1 MLGLVAAVFIACSGD
16 GDATSGSGG
25 SSAASGGS
33 SSGSGAGGATTSA
46 GSGGSTVGS
55 GGGTGGGGDVTMPP
69 ANAKF
74 DYQLGGAYA
83 PPAGATMVV
92 RDRTAS
98 PEPGLYNVCYVNGFQ
113 AQPDETQWWL
123 DNHPDLVLRDGQG
136 DAIVDQD
143 WNELLLDTSKAEALA
158 MVIGPQVAQ
167 CATDGFDAVEIDNLD
182 SYLRSQGELTQAD
195 NVAYMARLSAVAH
208 QAGLA
213 IAQKNAAELLGQRSA
228 MGTDFVVSEE
238 CNRYDEC
245 QEFVD
250 AYGDAVFVIEYRA
263 QDFQKGCNDFS
274 QLSIILRDLD
284 LVTPSGGGYVYDDC

>member
-1 MLGLVAAVFIACSGD
+1 MTL
-16 GDATSGSGG
+16 
-25 SSAASGGS
+25 
-33 SSGSGAGGATTSA
+33 
-46 GSGGSTVGS
+46 
-55 GGGTGGGGDVTMPP
+55 PP
-69 ANAKF
+69 GNAKF

-83 PPAGATMVV
+83 PPAGVTMVV

-136 DAIVDQD
+136 DPIIDQD
-143 WNELLLDTSKAEALA
+143 WNELLLDTSKTEALA
-158 MVIGPQVAQ
+158 LVIGPQVAQ

-182 SYLRSQGELTQAD
+182 SYLRSQGGLTQAD
-195 NVAYMARLSAVAH
+195 NVAYMARLSSVAH
-208 QAGLA
+208 EAGLA
-213 IAQKNAAELLGQRSA
+213 IAQKNAAELLAERTA
-228 MGTDFVVSEE
+228 MGTDFAVSEE

-245 QEFVD
+245 QDFVD

-263 QDFQKGCNDFS
+263 QDFQKGCNGFS

-284 LVTPSGGGYVYDDC
+284 LVTPSAGSYVYDDC